1 MLRINLANYQL
12 TERQMYMK
20 TIQQKQDKYTFVG
33 FLIFISLYV
42 LIGLIVEKE
51 IDLLYYAQRYVNF

>member
-1 MLRINLANYQL
+1 MC
-12 TERQMYMK
+12 MK
-20 TIQQKQDKYTFVG
+20 QKQDKYTFVG

-51 IDLLYYAQRYVNF
+51 IDLLYYVQRYITFEE

>member
-1 MLRINLANYQL
+1 
-12 TERQMYMK
+12 MYMK
-20 TIQQKQDKYTFVG
+20 TIQQKQDEYTFVG

-51 IDLLYYAQRYVNF
+51 IDLLYYVQRYITFQK